1 MYGYKRRCLAQF
13 TLKKPSA
20 DLQNTVYL
28 ALCSK
33 RNQSF
38 SLIIQSMNKLC
49 LLVLFLYS
57 STFDPFKLQNDSPSP
72 LYFAVYC
79 EHKGSVMATHYG
91 KSMINAHTGSNIL
104 KNQSMGNRPKIRR
117 WWKLH
122 RNKIWAKARIFW
134 FWTYFFVQRKPCKSN
149 SRRLK
154 KKRSQVLE
162 SGSRPQNTCTVMFT
176 LTLGFCAVTRRSR
189 A

>member
-13 TLKKPSA
+13 TLKKPA

-28 ALCSK
+28 ALCSII
-33 RNQSF
+33 NQSF

-57 STFDPFKLQNDSPSP
+57 STFDPFKLQNDCLSP

-79 EHKGSVMATHYG
+79 EHKGSVMATRYG
-91 KSMINAHTGSNIL
+91 KSMINTHTGSNIL
-104 KNQSMGNRPKIRR
+104 KINPWATDQELRR
-117 WWKLH
+117 WWNLH
-122 RNKIWAKARIFW
+122 RNKIRAKARFFL
-134 FWTYFFVQRKPCKSN
+134 FWTYFLVKRKPCKSN

-154 KKRSQVLE
+154 KNKKENDLNPVADR
-162 SGSRPQNTCTVMFT
+162 R
-176 LTLGFCAVTRRSR
+176 TRAQSCLC
-189 A
+189 